1 MSAPEQTDDR
11 DALTRLEE
19 ELLQIKARVN
29 GVPTTR
35 PRCPARPDGAAALC
49 GHYADTKME
58 EARQRPGPRHIC
70 LFFRGFLVS
79 PPGFEPGTY

>member
-35 PRCPARPDGAAALC
+35 PRCPARL
-49 GHYADTKME
+49 
-58 EARQRPGPRHIC
+58 ARA
-70 LFFRGFLVS
+70 VS
-79 PPGFEPGTY
+79 HGKPLPLGGSEPA